1 VGNHDVVGAEE
12 STRRRWRGKAK
23 EQPRTSLKQLDL
35 QESLRLAT
43 IPIGL
48 GASATMRS
56 PWLFL
61 AAAAYNIVGGPL
73 HDFLAKVLDA
83 AGDRLERRIRD
94 GRWGDQ
100 DPS

>member
-1 VGNHDVVGAEE
+1 
-12 STRRRWRGKAK
+12 
-23 EQPRTSLKQLDL
+23 
-35 QESLRLAT
+35 
-43 IPIGL
+43 
-48 GASATMRS
+48 MRS